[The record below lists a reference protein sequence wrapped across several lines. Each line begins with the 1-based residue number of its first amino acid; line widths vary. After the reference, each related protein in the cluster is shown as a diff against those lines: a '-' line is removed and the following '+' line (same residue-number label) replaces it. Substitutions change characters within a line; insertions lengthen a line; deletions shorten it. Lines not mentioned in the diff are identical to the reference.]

1 MYLFAMAVSYIE
13 TTSLHQHKYQSISTA
28 ADSCYNRRS
37 RSQCIRIG
45 ISEVRLTSVAS
56 QLVIPVELEPLVYSY
71 INFALMREKLGSD
84 KVSIL
89 ICKMFLIYMEHILL
103 FHFPYHLLLKQ
114 TKTSQYYVI
123 QLIVWID
130 RIDYKIFSQ
139 SVYSVC
145 QKSSFLITL
154 KCLHS
159 SNLREASKRK
169 ADQEMKTSIELGFRV
184 FERAKFHHFAKDYGC
199 VK

>member
-1 MYLFAMAVSYIE
+1 MYLFAMAVSHIE

-37 RSQCIRIG
+37 RSQCIGIG

-56 QLVIPVELEPLVYSY
+56 QLVIPVELEPLV
-71 INFALMREKLGSD
+71 REKLECD

-114 TKTSQYYVI
+114 TKTSQYCVI
-123 QLIVWID
+123 KLIVWID
-130 RIDYKIFSQ
+130 RIDYVIFSQ
-139 SVYSVC
+139 SVLVC
-145 QKSSFLITL
+145 LQCLH
-154 KCLHS
+154 LHS
-159 SNLREASKRK
+159 SN
-169 ADQEMKTSIELGFRV
+169 
-184 FERAKFHHFAKDYGC
+184 
-199 VK
+199 